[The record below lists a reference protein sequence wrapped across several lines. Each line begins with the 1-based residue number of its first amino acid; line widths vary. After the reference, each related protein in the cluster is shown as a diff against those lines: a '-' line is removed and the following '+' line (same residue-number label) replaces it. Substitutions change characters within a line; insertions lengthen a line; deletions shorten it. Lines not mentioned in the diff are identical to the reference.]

1 MHVTLRAR
9 EGLPSFREQS
19 IAGAVRDAIGA
30 SARSKI
36 LGASFRIVHF
46 SVQTNHVHLIV
57 EAHDKESL
65 SRGMR
70 GLNSRLARAV
80 NRVLAVRGRVWRERY
95 HGHALKTPREVRN
108 ALVYVLMNAKKH
120 GVRLTGLDRFS
131 SARWFDGFVE
141 VCPSPSPP
149 PTAAPKTW
157 LGGVG
162 WRLHGIL
169 RIDERPR

>member
-9 EGLPSFREQS
+9 AGLPSFREQS
-19 IAGAVRDAIGA
+19 IAVAVRDAIGA

-36 LGASFRIVHF
+36 LGHSFRIVHF

-57 EAHDKESL
+57 EASDKESL

-70 GLNSRLARAV
+70 GLNTRLARAV
-80 NRVLAVRGRVWRERY
+80 NRVLAVRGQVWKERY

-108 ALVYVLMNAKKH
+108 AIVYVLMNAKKH
-120 GVRLTGLDRFS
+120 GVRLSGLDRFS

-141 VCPSPSPP
+141 VDPVSEAM
-149 PTAAPKTW
+149 PTVAPKTW

-162 WRLHGIL
+162 WRARGLIRL
-169 RIDERPR
+169 DERPR